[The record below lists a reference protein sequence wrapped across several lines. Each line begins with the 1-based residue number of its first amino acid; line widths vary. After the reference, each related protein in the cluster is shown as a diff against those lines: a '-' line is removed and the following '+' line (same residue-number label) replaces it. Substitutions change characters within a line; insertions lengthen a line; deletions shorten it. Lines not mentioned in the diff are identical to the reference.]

1 LSFNEAV
8 GCKNLE
14 DLLSD
19 FLVEMLMKKTRK
31 KLHADLGMVAK
42 LGLGLASVIEEF
54 M

>member
-1 LSFNEAV
+1 LSFNEGV

-19 FLVEMLMKKTRK
+19 FLVEMLMKNTPKN
-31 KLHADLGMVAK
+31 LHADLGMVAK
-42 LGLGLASVIEEF
+42 LGFRFPSVIEEF